1 MRRSDREIK
10 DRATIDRVL
19 HAATVCRLALCDGER
34 PYIIP
39 MSYGYDGNCLYFHC
53 ASQGRKLD
61 LIRRNP
67 NGGFEVDV
75 GVEIVRG
82 AAACSWGLRYQSVVG
97 SGRVTVVADL
107 EEKRRGL
114 AALMAHY
121 GGTDDGVPDEAIRSL
136 CILRLDVAEVS
147 GKTAG

>member
-1 MRRSDREIK
+1 MRRSEREIK

-19 HAATVCRLALCDGER
+19 HAATVCRLALCDGDR

-39 MSYGYDGNCLYFHC
+39 MSYGYDGKRLYFHA
-53 ASQGRKLD
+53 ASEGRKLD
-61 LIRRNP
+61 LIRKNP

-82 AAACSWGLRYQSVVG
+82 AAACSWGVRYLSVVG
-97 SGRVTVVADL
+97 SGRVEVVGDL

-121 GGTDDGVPDEAIRSL
+121 GGTIDGVPDEAIRSL
-136 CILRLDVAEVS
+136 CVLRLDVDAVS
-147 GKTAG
+147 G